1 MTAISAVAT
10 HLPILQVMVPLIAAP
25 ACFVLRSGRLAW
37 GFATLV
43 SWAAFAMSLLL
54 LQAVMSGGT
63 IHYEIG
69 GWDAPR
75 GIPSVFAAPNAVV
88 LVLDQ
93 VVSEA
98 CRARGMQSES
108 TSVGAG

>member
-54 LQAVMSGGT
+54 LQAVMSGGP

-69 GWDAPR
+69 GW
-75 GIPSVFAAPNAVV
+75 AAPWGIEYVRP
-88 LVLDQ
+88 
-93 VVSEA
+93 EERREGKE
-98 CRARGMQSES
+98 CGS
-108 TSVGAG
+108 TCKYRWWPDH